1 MAIYASYRGWVQ
13 KRYQK
18 ILFLM
23 PQTRPLGCVSLK
35 WYESLFQ
42 TEYSG
47 RWFAIGVLANRLRI
61 ASSRFI
67 AMLFGLFK
75 IIGDLIDTSGPPPF
89 FAKLDFTK
97 KLNAPQTNCLK
108 LS

>member
-1 MAIYASYRGWVQ
+1 MRLLKMVRIV
-13 KRYQK
+13 
-18 ILFLM
+18 
-23 PQTRPLGCVSLK
+23 VSDRI
-35 WYESLFQ
+35 FGQ
-42 TEYSG
+42 VV
-47 RWFAIGVLANRLRI
+47 AIGVLANRLRI